1 MTEMLDSPTSL
12 SPSDITGGTGMGKPG
27 EQAWTGTGGRRRK
40 SRGKKSKKSVGG
52 MKKTLGGKKS
62 RRTGKKK
69 SKSGK
74 SRKSRRR

>member
-1 MTEMLDSPTSL
+1 MTDTLDSPTSL
-12 SPSDITGGTGMGKPG
+12 SPSDINGDTGMGG

-40 SRGKKSKKSVGG
+40 SRGKKSKKTVGG

-62 RRTGKKK
+62 RRSGKKGKK
-69 SKSGK
+69 SK